1 MIDTIGVRNSMQHYR
16 DTSFNFLYFSILHL
30 LYIEVFLKRNVEKN
44 LRLELLIFELL
55 YLLLVVS
62 VSFPIIKRRM
72 EIKKFQKNGRCYA
85 GTVVKLMEISVGTA
99 FNRFGIVYDTA
110 YYLKVMPQ
118 GESNGSHYI
127 YSDIL
132 RGNKGQK
139 ISKDV
144 LIYDDYGK
152 TFVYCNTIKTK
163 QNYEIEQTKKE
174 VHYSWNKKLLI
185 SLNVLFAVTDIIT
198 LLALIAVTNPH

>member
-1 MIDTIGVRNSMQHYR
+1 MKGGDLLMHHYR

-55 YLLLVVS
+55 YLLLIVS
-62 VSFPIIKRRM
+62 VSLPVIKRRM
-72 EIKKFQKNGRCYA
+72 EIKRIQKNGRCYA
-85 GTVVKLMEISVGTA
+85 GTVIKLLEVSVETS
-99 FNRFGIVYDTA
+99 FNRFKSIEYDTA

-118 GESNGSHYI
+118 VESNVSHYI

-132 RGNKGQK
+132 CGNKGQK

-152 TFVYCNTIKTK
+152 TFVYCNTIRTK
-163 QNYEIEQTKKE
+163 QNYEIEQTKKI
-174 VHYSWNKKLLI
+174 VHYSWNRKLLI
-185 SLNVLFAVTDIIT
+185 SLNRLFVVTDIIT
-198 LLALIAVTNPH
+198 LLALIAVTKSY